1 MNKKTL
7 NVVSLIAGCMA
18 AAMALFYVIYAII
31 TLTRFE
37 SEAGAKYNI
46 LIALYSVVYIAAAA
60 LLTVIGIFVVKDYV
74 NKKEE
79 KPSRLIY
86 AGFVYF
92 ALVAIFNLLAICF
105 FNGGEARNW
114 VMLIIGV
121 AGAIL
126 GIIIEIAK
134 FEGNVKAILCMVFA
148 AIGFVVAVV
157 GLINTDTLG
166 VFYGLF
172 TMALFVCTFLY
183 FLFGL
188 LIASGANNKPE
199 DVEAKEE
206 KAE

>member
-18 AAMALFYVIYAII
+18 AAVALFYVIYAIM
-31 TLTRFE
+31 TLTRFDG
-37 SEAGAKYNI
+37 EAGAKYNI
-46 LIALYSVVYIAAAA
+46 LLAIYAVVYLAAGA
-60 LLTVIGIFVVKDYV
+60 LLTIIGIFVIKDYV

-79 KPSRLIY
+79 KSRRLIY

-92 ALVAIFNLLAICF
+92 VLIAVFNLLAICF
-105 FNGGEARNW
+105 FEGGSARNW
-114 VMLIIGV
+114 VMFIIGV
-121 AGAIL
+121 AGAVL

-134 FEGNVKAILCMVFA
+134 FEGNVKSILSMVFA

-157 GLINTDTLG
+157 GLVNTDTLG

-172 TMALFVCTFLY
+172 TMAFFVCTFLY

-188 LIASGANNKPE
+188 LITSGANNKPE

-206 KAE
+206 KTE